1 MKNNFNYFNNEE
13 RNGIFLL
20 SCLIVIFS
28 IFIFFQK
35 RVLPSH
41 STVNISLNDVYVEGD
56 SDKANDAED
65 NKIQETKSYRSSGVE
80 LVSTFEAPLP
90 SPAVSKVKRSS
101 SEMTALDKLEPYP
114 VENKSRQEKSV
125 FKSSRKFVKKKQDQW
140 KKQWKPKPVEAFS
153 LNSENPEDWKQIN
166 GIGEGYSARIIKY
179 KKWLGGFHSVDQL
192 TEVYGLTDSLVQVM
206 TPHLIVSKNIQKIK
220 INYADS
226 QVLGRHPY
234 VEWKEADIIVKY
246 RKHHFPITRES
257 FSVLK
262 GISAQT
268 KRRIIPYLDFDTEDN
283 LDQEDKKTIETES
296 ISL

>member
-41 STVNISLNDVYVEGD
+41 STVNVSLNDVYGKD
-56 SDKANDAED
+56 RSDKANYAGYSKVKEP
-65 NKIQETKSYRSSGVE
+65 KSSSSSRDE
-80 LVSTFEAPLP
+80 LVSGFEAPLP
-90 SPAVSKVKRSS
+90 SPTVSKVEISS
-101 SEMTALDKLEPYP
+101 SQVTDLDKLVPYP
-114 VENKSRQEKSV
+114 VENRSKREKSV
-125 FKSSRKFVKKKQDQW
+125 FNSSRKFVKKKQDQW

-192 TEVYGLTDSLVQVM
+192 AEVYGLTDSLVQVM

-262 GISAQT
+262 GISDQT
-268 KRRIIPYLDFDTEDN
+268 KTRMIPYLDFDTEDN
-283 LDQEDKKTIETES
+283 LDQEEVKDTEIEP